1 MIVLMRHGNNSRLRI
16 RKRVEHMVSHSDQK
30 HPHQRLLPVIYNFL
44 NLSDRESVIVIAVIP
59 VHALGKWGQIKTLP
73 IHTRLTCSF
82 GPGHSLN
89 RLSVQ
94 VGGKDFSVGIAR
106 VAVCKNKEA
115 KNG

>member
-1 MIVLMRHGNNSRLRI
+1 M
-16 RKRVEHMVSHSDQK
+16 
-30 HPHQRLLPVIYNFL
+30 
-44 NLSDRESVIVIAVIP
+44 
-59 VHALGKWGQIKTLP
+59 GKWGEIKTLP

-89 RLSVQ
+89 RLNVQ

-115 KNG
+115 KNGWGIEEENIGENFRDVLVKK